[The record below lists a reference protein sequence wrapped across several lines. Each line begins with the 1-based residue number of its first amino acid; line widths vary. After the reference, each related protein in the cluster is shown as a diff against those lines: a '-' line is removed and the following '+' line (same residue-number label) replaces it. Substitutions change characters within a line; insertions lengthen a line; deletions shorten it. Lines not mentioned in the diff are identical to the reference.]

1 MAHETIHGDIE
12 KKLNY
17 FYNNSKIPNIIFHGP
32 PRTGKKTLV
41 FDFIDKIY
49 DNNKDKIK
57 EYVMTVNCSHG
68 KGIRFIREDLKLFS
82 KTNISSTN
90 NSFKTIVLLNADFL
104 TIDAQSALRRCIEL
118 FTHTTR
124 FFLIVQNKYNLLK
137 PILSRF
143 CEFYVPEKKI
153 YDSNNLN
160 DYIINLNNSY
170 KSLKKKKQTSFKK
183 IIQTSNKETLN
194 HLVSLS
200 ENLYFKGFSA
210 LDFIEYIEKNKFD
223 NLSECKK
230 YEIIFTF
237 QKIKKD
243 FRSEKFLLFILI
255 YFVYIRSDYNL
266 ENISFI

>member
-1 MAHETIHGDIE
+1 MAQESIHGEIE

-41 FDFIDKIY
+41 FNFIDKIY
-49 DNNKDKIK
+49 DSNKEKIK

-68 KGIRFIREDLKLFS
+68 KGIKFIREDLKLFS

-90 NSFKTIVLLNADFL
+90 NGFKTIVLLNADFL

-153 YDSNNLN
+153 NDNINLN
-160 DYIINLNNSY
+160 DYIINLNTTY

-183 IIQTSNKETLN
+183 IIQSSSTESLN
-194 HLVSLS
+194 NLVSIS
-200 ENLYFKGFSA
+200 ESLYLKGFSA
-210 LDFIEYIEKNKFD
+210 LDFVEYIEKNNFD
-223 NLSECKK
+223 NLSDSKK
-230 YEIIFTF
+230 YEIVFTF
-237 QKIKKD
+237 HKIKKD